1 MALVRR
7 FSDNFRRGFWTAL
20 YEYILVTLPVAIY
33 VMLEALHR
41 KEWIVLL
48 TTPEWSI
55 ATIFL
60 SFISL
65 NRYRSALEKSG
76 RKIFEPIFGLI
87 SILTLILIVGATLNA
102 YLSMEEES
110 GGAIFLRITLFLIA
124 SLKFIILVT
133 GSKLLHIS
141 KA

>member
-7 FSDNFRRGFWTAL
+7 FSDNFRKGFWTAL
-20 YEYILVTLPVAIY
+20 YEYVLVTLPVGIY
-33 VMLEALHR
+33 VMLESLHK

-60 SFISL
+60 SFISI
-65 NRYRSALEKSG
+65 NRYRSSLERSG
-76 RKIFEPIFGLI
+76 RKIFEPLFGLI
-87 SILTLILIVGATLNA
+87 SVLALILIVGATLNA
-102 YLSMEEES
+102 YVSMEQES
-110 GGAIFLRITLFLIA
+110 GGAIFLRIAFFLVA

-133 GSKLLHIS
+133 GSKLLHTS
-141 KA
+141 KD